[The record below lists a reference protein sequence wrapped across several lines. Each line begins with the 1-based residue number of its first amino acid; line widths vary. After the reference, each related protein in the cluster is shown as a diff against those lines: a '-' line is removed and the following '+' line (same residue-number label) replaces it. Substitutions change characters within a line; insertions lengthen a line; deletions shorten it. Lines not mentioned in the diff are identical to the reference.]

1 MQPNNKLENQLEIL
15 KMLAILVKLG
25 FALSAALEIMS
36 QKFNVETWI
45 ESLEQG
51 NSFYQ
56 ILNTNNFDKDV
67 LLIFKIGLD
76 SETFEFSIE
85 KAIAVLESKI
95 AKREELSELV
105 KYPLM
110 LIVIGI
116 LSLGFVSFFLLPQ
129 FEKILNDLSVPST
142 ATKILYSVFKGG
154 PYVIGILAVILVVC
168 GLYVYKLDFD
178 RQLKLFIRIR
188 PLRNLYISIYNQV
201 FVITLCN
208 LLKTNLHL
216 STVIEVLSEQTEN
229 QLLAKEAKLISK
241 GLLEGQFIA
250 DCITPLYY
258 DHQLIEIIRVGEQNG
273 MLIYYLESYSKIIS
287 TINQTRG
294 KRIIFWIQP
303 IFYSV
308 FGVIILLLYAAIFIP
323 MFSMMD
329 SI

>member
-1 MQPNNKLENQLEIL
+1 MQPNNKLESQLEIL
-15 KMLAILVKLG
+15 KMLGILVKLG
-25 FALSAALEIMS
+25 FALSTALEIMS
-36 QKFNVETWI
+36 HKFEVTTWI
-45 ESLEQG
+45 QSLEAG

-56 ILNTNNFDKDV
+56 ILNQNKFDKDV

-76 SETFEFSIE
+76 SEQFDISIA
-85 KAIAVLESKI
+85 KAVSVLESKI

-129 FEKILNDLSVPST
+129 FEKILTELTVTSRATT
-142 ATKILYSVFKGG
+142 ALYSIFKLG
-154 PYVIGILAVILVVC
+154 PYVIVLLLIILVIC
-168 GLYVYKLDFD
+168 GLYVYKLDFN
-178 RQLKLFIRIR
+178 RQLKLFIKIK

-216 STVIEVLSEQTEN
+216 STVIEVLSEQSEN
-229 QLLAKEAKLISK
+229 QLLAKEARQISNGLI
-241 GLLEGQFIA
+241 EGQFIA
-250 DCITPLYY
+250 DCITPVYY
-258 DHQLIEIIRVGEQNG
+258 DQQLIEIIRIGEQNG

-308 FGVIILLLYAAIFIP
+308 FGIIILLLYAAIFIP

>member
-15 KMLAILVKLG
+15 KMLGILVKLG
-25 FALSAALEIMS
+25 FALSTALEIMS
-36 QKFNVETWI
+36 HKFELTTWI
-45 ESLEQG
+45 ESLEAG

-56 ILNTNNFDKDV
+56 ILNQNRFDKDV

-76 SETFEFSIE
+76 SEQFDITIA
-85 KAIAVLESKI
+85 KAISVLQSKI

-116 LSLGFVSFFLLPQ
+116 LSLGFVNFFLLPQ
-129 FEKILNDLSVPST
+129 FEKILTELTVTSRATT
-142 ATKILYSVFKGG
+142 ALYSIFNLG
-154 PYVIGILAVILVVC
+154 PYVIVLLLIILIVC

-178 RQLKLFIRIR
+178 RQLKLFIKIK
-188 PLRNLYISIYNQV
+188 PLRSLYISIYNQV

-216 STVIEVLSEQTEN
+216 STVIEVLSEQSEN
-229 QLLAKEAKLISK
+229 QLLAKEAKQISSGLI
-241 GLLEGQFIA
+241 EGQFIA
-250 DCITPLYY
+250 DCITPVYY
-258 DHQLIEIIRVGEQNG
+258 DQQLIEIIRVGEQNG

-308 FGVIILLLYAAIFIP
+308 FGIIILLLYAAIFIP

>member
-15 KMLAILVKLG
+15 KMLGILVKLG
-25 FALSAALEIMS
+25 FAFSTALEIMS
-36 QKFNVETWI
+36 HKFEVTTWI
-45 ESLEQG
+45 ESLEAG

-56 ILNTNNFDKDV
+56 ILNQNKFDKDV

-76 SETFEFSIE
+76 SEQFDISIA
-85 KAIAVLESKI
+85 KAVSVLESKI
-95 AKREELSELV
+95 AKRAELSELV

-129 FEKILNDLSVPST
+129 FEKILTELTVTSG
-142 ATKILYSVFKGG
+142 ATKALYSIFKLG
-154 PYVIGILAVILVVC
+154 PYVIVLLVLILIICA
-168 GLYVYKLDFD
+168 LYVYKLDFD
-178 RQLKLFIRIR
+178 RQLKLFIKIK

-216 STVIEVLSEQTEN
+216 STVIEVLSEQSEN
-229 QLLAKEAKLISK
+229 QLLAKEARQISSGLI
-241 GLLEGQFIA
+241 EGQFIA
-250 DCITPLYY
+250 DCITPVYY
-258 DHQLIEIIRVGEQNG
+258 DQQLIEIIRVGEQNG

-308 FGVIILLLYAAIFIP
+308 FGIIILLLYAAIFIP